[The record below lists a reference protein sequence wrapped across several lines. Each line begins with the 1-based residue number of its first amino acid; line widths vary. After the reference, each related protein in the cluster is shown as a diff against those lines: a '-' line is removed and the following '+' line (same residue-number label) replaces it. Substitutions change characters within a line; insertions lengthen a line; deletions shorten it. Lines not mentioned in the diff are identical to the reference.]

1 MTPGTHTDFISR
13 QALAVLWQAALR
25 LSLPISG
32 ETGVG
37 ASLRLSS
44 VELENYILDYIEEVM
59 PTVASVTSLRRR
71 NLCSQPFGQWLISV
85 SDERRTSR
93 RLRIAVRN
101 ALQHYLEGGPEPEI
115 F

>member
-59 PTVASVTSLRRR
+59 PTLASVTSLRRR
-71 NLCSQPFGQWLISV
+71 NLSSQPFGQWLISV